1 MAPAA
6 TTGSF
11 ARILAPTSV
20 ASATSALRWSTEAAS
35 WSRSVSI
42 SRRTC
47 SGVRLLVLVAI
58 GFQRLGGQLRLA
70 DRLLGN
76 RRRPLLD
83 PIDSDEAEDRGDHE
97 QGERHDQD

>member
-20 ASATSALRWSTEAAS
+20 ASATSARRWSTEAAS

-47 SGVRLLVLVAI
+47 SGVRRLFVLVAI
-58 GFQRLGGQLRLA
+58 GLQCVRRQLCFP
-70 DRLLGN
+70 DRLFGN
-76 RRRPLLD
+76 RRRALLD
-83 PIDSDEAEDRGDHE
+83 PVQGDQPEDARDHE
-97 QGERHDQD
+97 QAE